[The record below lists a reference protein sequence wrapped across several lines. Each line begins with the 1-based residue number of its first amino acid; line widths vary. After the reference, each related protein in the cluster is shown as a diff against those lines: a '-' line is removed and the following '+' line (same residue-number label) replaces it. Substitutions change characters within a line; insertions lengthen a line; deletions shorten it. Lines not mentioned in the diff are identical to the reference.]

1 MKIPKK
7 ILMATGGSA
16 LFLASNMIT
25 HFEGLRLKPYFDG
38 GGILSVCYGHTGNDI
53 ERNRT
58 YTKAECDQLLNDDLK
73 AVKRYVDP
81 LIKVNI
87 NTLTQAALY
96 SFAYNVGV
104 GNFAK
109 SMLLK
114 KLNADDRK
122 GACDE
127 VKRWIYVDGRKWK
140 GLMNRREI
148 ESVICFGDLSHPS

>member
-7 ILMATGGSA
+7 ILMAMGGSA
-16 LFLASNMIT
+16 LFLASTMIT
-25 HFEGLRLKPYFDG
+25 YFEGLRFKPYSDG
-38 GGILSVCYGHTGNDI
+38 GGVLSVCYGHTGKDI
-53 ERNRT
+53 ERNKK
-58 YTKAECDQLLNDDLK
+58 YSKAECDQWLNDDLK

-96 SFAYNVGV
+96 SFAYNVGI

-109 SMLLK
+109 STLLK
-114 KLNADDRK
+114 KLNADDRT

-127 VKRWIYVDGRKWK
+127 MKRWVYVKGDVWK

-148 ESVICFGDLSHPS
+148 ESVICYGDRSHLS